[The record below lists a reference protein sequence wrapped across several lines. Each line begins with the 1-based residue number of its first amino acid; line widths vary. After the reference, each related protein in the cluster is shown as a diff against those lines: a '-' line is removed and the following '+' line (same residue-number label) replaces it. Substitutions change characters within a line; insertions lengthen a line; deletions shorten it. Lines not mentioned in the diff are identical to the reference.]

1 MKPFG
6 VSTVRVRYEETDQGG
21 IAHHS
26 RHIVWFER
34 SRTRLCDGNDVRKME
49 MPYTTLESQGIRLLV
64 AEVSVQYR
72 SPALYDDLL
81 KIETRLR
88 ESRGARIVLDYEVTS
103 PRGETVCHG
112 STTLACIDAGTG
124 RPTRLPAF
132 FTSFNEAGQAQD

>member
-6 VSTVRVRYEETDQGG
+6 VSSVRVRYEETDQGG

-26 RHIVWFER
+26 RHIVWFE
-34 SRTRLCDGNDVRKME
+34 SARTEWLREME

-81 KIETRLR
+81 QIETRLK
-88 ESRGARIVLDYEVTS
+88 EARGARIVLGYEVTS

-124 RPTRLPAF
+124 KPRRLPEF
-132 FTSFNEAGQAQD
+132 FTRFNEAERERD

>member
-26 RHIVWFER
+26 RHIVWFE
-34 SRTRLCDGNDVRKME
+34 SARTEWLREME